1 MNNVLLSQRARSAF
15 LFAKDS
21 PASLQCPSSSLS
33 PEIAPPRRRP
43 SPSLRFVRSA
53 TKGPGPLPCSVRF
66 AGARGSWT
74 FLRSLLQ
81 QNRVFGSLFLVSAR
95 FEDAR
100 LPNLLVKRQVACF
113 PLWTEKGSVCQ
124 TGDFAAHELP
134 DHARPK
140 PAPCARSGRLPNVS
154 RETFARE
161 QGVQAGRQDR
171 TKKSARNQLVPGALR
186 FWRRR

>member
-74 FLRSLLQ
+74 FFAQPSAAKSSFLQSFTGFSAVCGRS
-81 QNRVFGSLFLVSAR
+81 APC
-95 FEDAR
+95 
-100 LPNLLVKRQVACF
+100 LPVKRQVACF

>member
-1 MNNVLLSQRARSAF
+1 MHPFAFEKAKSHRIRKKERLPQSLGSFWQEEALLRPGIMRKIVSRRDSGLRPVFRIRCFLAIGSLVGCRQKESVDVSREAFANEGTPMNNVLLSLEARSAF

-74 FLRSLLQ
+74 FFAQ
-81 QNRVFGSLFLVSAR
+81 PSAAKSS
-95 FEDAR
+95 FW
-100 LPNLLVKRQVACF
+100 QSF
-113 PLWTEKGSVCQ
+113 PG
-124 TGDFAAHELP
+124 F
-134 DHARPK
+134 
-140 PAPCARSGRLPNVS
+140 
-154 RETFARE
+154 
-161 QGVQAGRQDR
+161 
-171 TKKSARNQLVPGALR
+171 SAV
-186 FWRRR
+186 

>member
-1 MNNVLLSQRARSAF
+1 MRRIRPLRCSARVLRCLLRSLRHEGAQ
-15 LFAKDS
+15 A
-21 PASLQCPSSSLS
+21 PRCVSS
-33 PEIAPPRRRP
+33 APPRKGLVPYRAP
-43 SPSLRFVRSA
+43 S
-53 TKGPGPLPCSVRF
+53 
-66 AGARGSWT
+66 GSPALAAHGR

-100 LPNLLVKRQVACF
+100 RQTCWSKRQVACF

-134 DHARPK
+134 NHARPK
-140 PAPCARSGRLPNVS
+140 PAPCARSGRLSNVS